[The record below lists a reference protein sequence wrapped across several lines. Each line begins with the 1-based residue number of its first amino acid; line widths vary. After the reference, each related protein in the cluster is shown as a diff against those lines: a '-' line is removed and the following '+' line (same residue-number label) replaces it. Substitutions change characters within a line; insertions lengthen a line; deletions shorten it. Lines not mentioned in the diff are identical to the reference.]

1 MNNAGR
7 WVALCGVGCLVVS
20 AVWVGGNLR
29 EERRAAEA
37 VKAQL
42 QALRYE
48 VEAAATEPEAVVNEL
63 KMEPPQET
71 QAEAMED
78 DGGAAETQTNFLG
91 VLSIPAL
98 GRELP
103 VHASWSEALLKTAP
117 CCYFGSPSEGLVIA
131 GHNYRAHFRGLG
143 SLKAGD
149 SIQLTERGGKE
160 WNYQVVQTEV
170 LDGTDV
176 EGMTE
181 EGWDMTLF
189 TCTGGGEKRV
199 TVRCRKVE

>member
-1 MNNAGR
+1 MSNPGR

-20 AVWVGGNLR
+20 AVWIGGNLR

-48 VEAAATEPEAVVNEL
+48 AKAAAAEPEVVVSGL
-63 KMEPPQET
+63 KMEAPGET
-71 QAEAMED
+71 EVED
-78 DGGAAETQTNFLG
+78 KDGAAEPQTNYLG

-98 GRELP
+98 ERELP

-117 CCYFGSPSEGLVIA
+117 CCYFGSVSEGLVIA

-149 SIQLTERGGKE
+149 LLRLTERSGE
-160 WNYQVVQTEV
+160 AWNYQVVQTEV

-176 EGMTE
+176 EGMMK
-181 EGWDMTLF
+181 EGWDLTLF

-199 TVRCRKVE
+199 TVRCRKVA